1 MPPWPRPLRP
11 RPPTSLKP
19 LACCRR
25 FLKLLARKTR
35 HRSTNRI
42 RELNDTISR
51 LPSLWASTNRIPRVT
66 WIELWS
72 SLDAR
77 PRFWPEKWRLYQLEL
92 IILPSLIVRDR
103 ERQRQRQT
111 ERELVINSSSPLS
124 HSSSEKEQVITSGSN
139 AYGQLGHAHS
149 RGAGGAGGG
158 GGPAMVPKLASV
170 SCIACGDTFTIA
182 ATKGESLLIA

>member
-1 MPPWPRPLRP
+1 MPPWPRPLLP
-11 RPPTSLKP
+11 RLLTSLKP
-19 LACCRR
+19 LTCCRR

-35 HRSTNRI
+35 RRPTNRI

-66 WIELWS
+66 WIEHWS

-77 PRFWPEKWRLYQLEL
+77 PRFWPEKWRPYQLEL

-103 ERQRQRQT
+103 ERQRQT
-111 ERELVINSSSPLS
+111 ERELVINSYSPLS

-149 RGAGGAGGG
+149 RGGAGG

>member
-11 RPPTSLKP
+11 HPLTSLKP

-35 HRSTNRI
+35 CRSTNRI

-51 LPSLWASTNRIPRVT
+51 LTSRWASTNRIPRVT
-66 WIELWS
+66 WIECWS

-77 PRFWPEKWRLYQLEL
+77 PRFWPEKWRPYQLEL

-111 ERELVINSSSPLS
+111 ERNRDRDKWQTERERVGHKFFLSSLSFFLRERAGHHKWLQRLWPAGPRPLKRRSWRRSGYGTQVSLSLS
-124 HSSSEKEQVITSGSN
+124 HRVRRHFHNCSN
-139 AYGQLGHAHS
+139 
-149 RGAGGAGGG
+149 
-158 GGPAMVPKLASV
+158 
-170 SCIACGDTFTIA
+170 
-182 ATKGESLLIA
+182 